1 MELNPNLVVFA
12 GLVVFVLGLL
22 VKRTKWSPEG
32 RPMLWLIVGISALF
46 GIAQIALGWQAGPF
60 PVWPGPAPAGVLLV
74 AFVWLPA
81 VVTWVGKVVA
91 WVVAPC
97 LATFAAA
104 EAWYAFIRKGLLPQ
118 KA

>member
-1 MELNPNLVVFA
+1 MELNSTLVIVA
-12 GLVVFVLGLL
+12 GLVVFALGLL
-22 VKRTKWSPEG
+22 IKQFSWSPEG
-32 RPMLWLIVGISALF
+32 RPMLWLIVGFSGLL
-46 GIAQIALGWQAGPF
+46 GVVQILLGHQVGPF
-60 PVWPGPAPAGVLLV
+60 PIWPGPAPAGVLLV